1 MGIRVIRDKVSHVT
15 AFTAP
20 INARIS
26 PNFLSHNPNDPIIAF
41 QDEHKYKNVNILGMC
56 DILL

>member
-1 MGIRVIRDKVSHVT
+1 MGIRVIRDRISHVT
-15 AFTAP
+15 AFIAP

-41 QDEHKYKNVNILGMC
+41 QDEHKYKNVNILGMYH
-56 DILL
+56 IYL